1 MLAAFVGAVHLLLLL
16 AVLVGVMVILL
27 ASADELYVQYLL
39 ALKRVYALTGIAMIL
54 LALAGTTLWF
64 WGAKPS
70 TFYTNN
76 PVFHAKL
83 GLFGLMFLLFVYN
96 GYRVH
101 RLSTQHPA
109 DTGTA
114 IALSKNLRR
123 LQKAL
128 IPLLIAI
135 PVLAYLMARGIGY

>member
-27 ASADELYVQYLL
+27 ASADEVSVQDLL
-39 ALKRVYALTGIAMIL
+39 ALKRVYALTALAMIL

-83 GLFGLMFLLFVYN
+83 GLFGLMFLLFAHN
-96 GYRVH
+96 GYRVY
-101 RLSTQHPA
+101 RLTLQHPA

>member
-1 MLAAFVGAVHLLLLL
+1 MLAAFVGGIHLLLLL
-16 AVLVGVMVILL
+16 AVLVGVLVILL
-27 ASADELYVQYLL
+27 ASADEVSVQDLR
-39 ALKRVYALTGIAMIL
+39 ALKRVYALTAIAMIL

-64 WGAKPS
+64 WGAKPAA
-70 TFYTNN
+70 FYTDN

-83 GLFGLMFLLFVYN
+83 GLFVLMLLLFAHN
-96 GYRVH
+96 GYRVY
-101 RLSTQHPA
+101 RLSLNHSA
-109 DTGTA
+109 DSNAA
-114 IALSKNLRR
+114 IPLSKNLRR